1 MGNIGSVKL
10 LQEFASAWK
19 RLNCFPVTL
28 ASYHVS
34 LLKLLYL
41 LWRRPLADLAAES
54 PDQQAATHANAA
66 MNAPHTQ
73 GHAQFFQSLTP
84 CEDILVDTIHKS
96 AIEIEEQGW
105 HLRCFLS
112 HGIGAS
118 SPQIYKGVQVL
129 IFRDLELAP

>member
-1 MGNIGSVKL
+1 

-19 RLNCFPVTL
+19 RLNRFLVTL
-28 ASYHVS
+28 ASYCVS
-34 LLKLLYL
+34 SLKLLYL
-41 LWRRPLADLAAES
+41 LWRQPLADLTAES
-54 PDQQAATHANAA
+54 LDQQAATHADAP
-66 MNAPHTQ
+66 MNAPHTE
-73 GHAQFFQSLTP
+73 GHAQFFQSLMP
-84 CEDILVDTIHKS
+84 CEEMLVDTIHKS

-118 SPQIYKGVQVL
+118 SPQIYKGLQAL